1 MKRKMHEKYRNPVK
15 RLLAFGLSMVTAFT
29 MMPAA
34 MPAYTVQAADDQT
47 AVETLAPTVEN
58 EKVTDAKILEY
69 AGKEWYVIGS
79 GSKGV
84 QIAGS
89 GENTL
94 VLLARNNWG
103 GNVIFIN
110 DFKNEYS
117 GSVLQG
123 KMDAYV
129 TSENIGSYYTSG
141 NNDPN
146 DDWMDDLVAKRTL
159 TGGGISD
166 THYKL
171 EDKISGPL
179 VEWATLWP
187 LSAKEASQ
195 IKEDS
200 EVLRGTGD
208 WWLRSPGTY
217 NGGAACVSSGV
228 LNNSLVYSSLGVRPA
243 LRLNLTSDIFAVEK
257 SGGVYELTNKKED
270 PASDKKSSESTD
282 NNDEP
287 TSEERRNLEYAKLHP
302 YGQHT
307 YVPSIVKDPTG
318 ETDGL
323 MINVCRHCGYVER
336 DSEQT
341 ISGYGVFNAKA
352 VTAINN
358 EAAGGTVQM
367 ETSRWIS
374 VHRKVLEA
382 LLAKPGTTLE
392 VRYVYEGRNC
402 VLSINGS
409 DPRLALLL
417 QTRED
422 EYFGFPFLGTIFTV
436 EEVK

>member
-1 MKRKMHEKYRNPVK
+1 MHEKYHNPVK

-29 MMPAA
+29 MMLAA

-47 AVETLAPTVEN
+47 AVETLAPEVDGDN
-58 EKVTDAKILEY
+58 NVTNAKILEY

-84 QIAGS
+84 QIDGS
-89 GENTL
+89 NENTL
-94 VLLARNNWG
+94 VLLAKENWG
-103 GNVIFIN
+103 GNVNFSN
-110 DFKNEYS
+110 NYS
-117 GSVLQG
+117 NIYKDSNLQSKIDVCVG
-123 KMDAYV
+123 D
-129 TSENIGSYYTSG
+129 IGSHYT
-141 NNDPN
+141 NTNTDPN
-146 DDWMDDLVAKRTL
+146 DDWMDALVAKRTL
-159 TGGGISD
+159 TGDAEGGNNWQQ
-166 THYKL
+166 
-171 EDKISGPL
+171 EDKIFGPT

-187 LSAKEASQ
+187 LSAAEASK
-195 IKEDS
+195 IASDTI
-200 EVLRGTGD
+200 TGND
-208 WWLRSPGTY
+208 LWWLRSPGY
-217 NGGAACVSSGV
+217 GSRYAACVSSGGLSYRNV
-228 LNNSLVYSSLGVRPA
+228 DNTLGVRPA

-270 PASDKKSSESTD
+270 PASDKKSSGSTD
-282 NNDEP
+282 SDDEP

-382 LLAKPGTTLE
+382 LLAKPGTTFE
-392 VRYVYEGRNC
+392 VRYVYECRNC
-402 VLSINGS
+402 VLRIDGS

-422 EYFGFPFLGTIFTV
+422 EYFGFPFLGTLFAT